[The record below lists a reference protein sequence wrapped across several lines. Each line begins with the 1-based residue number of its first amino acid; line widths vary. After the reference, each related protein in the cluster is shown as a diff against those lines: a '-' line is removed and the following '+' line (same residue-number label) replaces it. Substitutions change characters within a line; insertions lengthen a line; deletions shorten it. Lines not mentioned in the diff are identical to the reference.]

1 MADVAHRGGDSR
13 SAATLLRWARGVT
26 RKRSQRE
33 RRWLDGLFEA
43 LLARDLAEVSGQL
56 PEIAW
61 ATDAPRRALVQGAL
75 RMAEKHWLQAV
86 EAFES
91 VAPQDLCA
99 SDPLTVH
106 RLQVMLAWSE
116 LMTGADTQRVV
127 AAVHAAEAAGAAD
140 PAVGGYLQLARGQL
154 RSRMPGQWERWRL
167 VADVPSDVTAVPTS
181 RSHELAW
188 RGSVFALA
196 GRFDDGI
203 ADLREFTGRVRE
215 GAAEFGDGMF
225 HAVLGYALWMRGDRE
240 QARIPI
246 GVAVE
251 SRLASAHPLVQAI
264 APLRR
269 IGTGDLDQAR
279 RLLADAFD
287 GIRRAPFSPAIQVAG
302 VVGTVIELV
311 DGAPERRRALLPLL
325 RRTLGDRAVDLS
337 GAVSPLWRLH
347 LGLVAA
353 WAGETGLAT
362 TVAGQLE
369 RAPSELGSALRR
381 GALDPAQVRLAN
393 GDDNAARTEL
403 RSAVELGL
411 TGLPLH
417 ADRLAADLARLE
429 HREPN
434 GSSKGSPNGAT
445 DPLDLLSDRER
456 DVVSLLTEGLSYAQI
471 ARELYVTRSTVAF
484 HLSNAYAKTN
494 TTSRREL
501 VALVRAHR

>member
-1 MADVAHRGGDSR
+1 
-13 SAATLLRWARGVT
+13 
-26 RKRSQRE
+26 
-33 RRWLDGLFEA
+33 
-43 LLARDLAEVSGQL
+43 
-56 PEIAW
+56 
-61 ATDAPRRALVQGAL
+61 
-75 RMAEKHWLQAV
+75 
-86 EAFES
+86 
-91 VAPQDLCA
+91 
-99 SDPLTVH
+99 
-106 RLQVMLAWSE
+106 MLACSE

-181 RSHELAW
+181 RDHELAW

-225 HAVLGYALWMRGDRE
+225 HAVLGDALWMRGDRE

-287 GIRRAPFSPAIQVAG
+287 VIRRAPFPPAIQVAG

-325 RRTLGDRAVDLS
+325 RRTLATARSTCPARSLRSGGCTWDWPPPGRARPDWRQPS
-337 GAVSPLWRLH
+337 PGSSSEPRANSAGAPPRCTGSERRCAWR
-347 LGLVAA
+347 
-353 WAGETGLAT
+353 TAT
-362 TVAGQLE
+362 TTPP
-369 RAPSELGSALRR
+369 APSCA
-381 GALDPAQVRLAN
+381 VRWSWA
-393 GDDNAARTEL
+393 
-403 RSAVELGL
+403 
-411 TGLPLH
+411 
-417 ADRLAADLARLE
+417 
-429 HREPN
+429 
-434 GSSKGSPNGAT
+434 
-445 DPLDLLSDRER
+445 
-456 DVVSLLTEGLSYAQI
+456 
-471 ARELYVTRSTVAF
+471 
-484 HLSNAYAKTN
+484 
-494 TTSRREL
+494 
-501 VALVRAHR
+501 

>member
-1 MADVAHRGGDSR
+1 
-13 SAATLLRWARGVT
+13 
-26 RKRSQRE
+26 
-33 RRWLDGLFEA
+33 
-43 LLARDLAEVSGQL
+43 
-56 PEIAW
+56 
-61 ATDAPRRALVQGAL
+61 
-75 RMAEKHWLQAV
+75 
-86 EAFES
+86 
-91 VAPQDLCA
+91 
-99 SDPLTVH
+99 
-106 RLQVMLAWSE
+106 
-116 LMTGADTQRVV
+116 VV

-203 ADLREFTGRVRE
+203 ADLREFTGRVRD

-246 GVAVE
+246 CVAVE

-269 IGTGDLDQAR
+269 IGTGGLDQAR
-279 RLLADAFD
+279 RLLAEAFD
-287 GIRRAPFSPAIQVAG
+287 GIRRAPFPPAIQVAG

-311 DGAPERRRALLPLL
+311 DGAPERRRALLPHL

-347 LGLVAA
+347 LGLAAA

-362 TVAGQLE
+362 TVAAQLD
-369 RAPSELGSALRR
+369 RAPSELAWRSAAVHWVR
-381 GALDPAQVRLAN
+381 AQVHQAN

-403 RSAVELGL
+403 RRAVELGL

-417 ADRLAADLARLE
+417 ADRLAADLARLD
-429 HREPN
+429 HTEPN
-434 GSSKGSPNGAT
+434 GSSGGSPDGAA

-494 TTSRREL
+494 TTSRHEL
-501 VALVRAHR
+501 VALVRARR

>member
-1 MADVAHRGGDSR
+1 
-13 SAATLLRWARGVT
+13 
-26 RKRSQRE
+26 
-33 RRWLDGLFEA
+33 
-43 LLARDLAEVSGQL
+43 
-56 PEIAW
+56 
-61 ATDAPRRALVQGAL
+61 
-75 RMAEKHWLQAV
+75 
-86 EAFES
+86 
-91 VAPQDLCA
+91 
-99 SDPLTVH
+99 
-106 RLQVMLAWSE
+106 MLACSE

-225 HAVLGYALWMRGDRE
+225 HAVLGYGLWTRGDPE
-240 QARIPI
+240 QDRIPI

-251 SRLASAHPLVQAI
+251 SRLASAHPLVEAI

-287 GIRRAPFSPAIQVAG
+287 GIRRAPFPPAIQVAG

-347 LGLVAA
+347 LGLAAA

-369 RAPSELGSALRR
+369 RAPSELGWRSAAVHWIR
-381 GALDPAQVRLAN
+381 AQVRLAN

-403 RSAVELGL
+403 RRRWSWACPACRCTR
-411 TGLPLH
+411 TGWPPTSPGWNTES
-417 ADRLAADLARLE
+417 RTGRPGAR
-429 HREPN
+429 RTVPPTCSTCCPTGN
-434 GSSKGSPNGAT
+434 ATSS
-445 DPLDLLSDRER
+445 RC
-456 DVVSLLTEGLSYAQI
+456 
-471 ARELYVTRSTVAF
+471 
-484 HLSNAYAKTN
+484 
-494 TTSRREL
+494 
-501 VALVRAHR
+501 